1 MRRRRISKYPTN
13 GKEMKNNVNIIG
25 VIHARGGSKR
35 IPLKNIKLLG
45 EHPLV
50 AYMIRAAL
58 NSRYLRRV
66 IVSTDHDEITDVSLR
81 YGAEVPFRRPA
92 HLAEDCP
99 SEWVTR
105 HAVEFV
111 EEQEGKKIDIVVT
124 MQPTTPFCI
133 GADIDAC
140 IDILI
145 KNEDMNSVFSVK
157 QVTERPEWMFRIKEG
172 QRAELLIEGEMKG
185 ERGIF
190 QSLAGLVIPNGAV
203 YATRRNTLFQEGVL
217 ISGKTGVSIM
227 PPERSVDI
235 DEPID
240 FLFAEFILT
249 KGAWNE

>member
-1 MRRRRISKYPTN
+1 
-13 GKEMKNNVNIIG
+13 MKDDLNIIG

-45 EHPLV
+45 GHPLV
-50 AYMIRAAL
+50 SYMIKSAL
-58 NSRYLRRV
+58 NSKYLRRV
-66 IVSTDHDEITDVSLR
+66 IVSTDHDEISNIALR
-81 YGAEVPFRRPA
+81 YGAEVPFVRPV

-99 SEWVTR
+99 SEWVTQ

-111 EEQEGKKIDIVVT
+111 EEQEAKKIDIVVT
-124 MQPTTPFCI
+124 MQPTTPFCS
-133 GADIDAC
+133 GTDIDAC

-145 KNEDMNSVFSVK
+145 TDENMKSVFSVK
-157 QVTERPEWMFRIKEG
+157 QVAERPEWMFRLQENH
-172 QRAELLIEGEMKG
+172 RAELLLEGEMKG

-203 YATRRNTLFQEGVL
+203 YVTRRDTLFREGVL
-217 ISGKTGVSIM
+217 ISKKTGVSIM

-240 FLFAEFILT
+240 FLFAEFLLM
-249 KGAWNE
+249 KGVLNE

>member
-1 MRRRRISKYPTN
+1 M
-13 GKEMKNNVNIIG
+13 KEDLNIIG

-35 IPLKNIKLLG
+35 VPLKNIKLLG

-50 AYMIRAAL
+50 SYMIKAAL
-58 NSRYLRRV
+58 DSKYLRRV
-66 IVSTDHDEITDVSLR
+66 IVSTDHEEISNISIR
-81 YGAEVPFRRPA
+81 YGAEVPFVRPA

-99 SEWVTR
+99 SEWVTQ

-111 EEQEGKKIDIVVT
+111 EEQETKKIDIAVT
-124 MQPTTPFCI
+124 MQPTTPFCS

-145 KNEDMNSVFSVK
+145 KDENMKSVFSVK
-157 QVTERPEWMFRIKEG
+157 QVTERPEWMFRL
-172 QRAELLIEGEMKG
+172 QDNYRAELLLGGELKG

-203 YATRRNTLFQEGVL
+203 YVTRRDTLFEEGVL
-217 ISGKTGVSIM
+217 ISKKTGVSIM

-240 FLFAEFILT
+240 FLFAEFLLT
-249 KGAWNE
+249 KGVQNE

>member
-1 MRRRRISKYPTN
+1 
-13 GKEMKNNVNIIG
+13 MKDNFNIIG

-45 EHPLV
+45 GHPLV
-50 AYMIRAAL
+50 AYMIKAAL
-58 NSRYLRRV
+58 NSKYLRRV
-66 IVSTDHDEITDVSLR
+66 IVSTDHDEISNISLR

-99 SEWVTR
+99 SEWVTQ

-111 EEQEGKKIDIVVT
+111 EEQEAKKIDIVVT
-124 MQPTTPFCI
+124 MQPTTPFCS

-145 KNEDMNSVFSVK
+145 KDENMKSVFSVK
-157 QVTERPEWMFRIKEG
+157 QVTERPEWMFRL
-172 QRAELLIEGEMKG
+172 QDNHRAELLLKGEMKG

-190 QSLAGLVIPNGAV
+190 QSLEGLVLPNGAV
-203 YATRRNTLFQEGVL
+203 YATWRDTLFQEGVL
-217 ISGKTGVSIM
+217 ISNKTGVSIM

-249 KGAWNE
+249 KGVRNE